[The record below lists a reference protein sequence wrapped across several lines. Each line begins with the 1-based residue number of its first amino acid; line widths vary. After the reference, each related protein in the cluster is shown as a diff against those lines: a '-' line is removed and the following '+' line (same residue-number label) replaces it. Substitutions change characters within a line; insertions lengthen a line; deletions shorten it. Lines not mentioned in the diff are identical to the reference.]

1 MQRIS
6 WIPLSAL
13 MLFAS
18 AVMPALGDSPA
29 TALPRDGSCPSGYY
43 SSGNYCVPNAGARPA
58 IPRLGSCPSHYYSSG
73 NYCVGSDANAPHAM
87 PRSGS
92 CPSGYYSSGN
102 YCVASR

>member
-1 MQRIS
+1 MDLKLQSRAPKNDLGWHHTETAVGDGRINLL
-6 WIPLSAL
+6 IK
-13 MLFAS
+13 
-18 AVMPALGDSPA
+18 SPQN
-29 TALPRDGSCPSGYY
+29 G
-43 SSGNYCVPNAGARPA
+43 GNTRPA